1 MHYSAD
7 QWKTTKRPMVV
18 RSGFDGQMPQ
28 PGCSPDIKKELAPG
42 DPRKL

>member
-7 QWKTTKRPMVV
+7 QWKTTKRFMVV
-18 RSGFDGQMPQ
+18 RSGFDRQMPQ
-28 PGCSPDIKKELAPG
+28 PGCSPDKKELAPG